1 MVENVRLFLQEM
13 ESGSIASFAPENM
26 IKIVDVSK
34 GEEDDQV
41 SDIRPDS

>member
-13 ESGSIASFAPENM
+13 ESGSIANLAPENM
-26 IKIVDVSK
+26 IKIVDANK